1 MYSVFACLVG
11 GGVDGCC
18 MGDSVT
24 FLQGVAGALSG
35 VISWGDSV
43 VSFDSMVAESSGVN
57 SCRES
62 MLSSSGVKSDSFEVC
77 TSILALRSNRNSV
90 KA

>member
-1 MYSVFACLVG
+1 MYSVFARLVG
-11 GGVDGCC
+11 GGVDWC

-57 SCRES
+57 SCRGS
-62 MLSSSGVKSDSFEVC
+62 MLSSSGDKKDSFEVW
-77 TSILALRSNRNSV
+77 TSILVLRSNRNSV

>member
-1 MYSVFACLVG
+1 MYSVFASLVG

-24 FLQGVAGALSG
+24 FLQVVAGALSG
-35 VISWGDSV
+35 VICWGDSV

-57 SCRES
+57 SCRGS
-62 MLSSSGVKSDSFEVC
+62 MLSSSGDKKDSFEVW
-77 TSILALRSNRNSV
+77 TSILVLKSSRNSA